1 MSVFISDLSVG
12 IIEMQKPPGSAIGL
26 EACGYV
32 NPFAGICPTIS
43 ITSTNIDA
51 YAELN
56 AIVRG
61 TSACGRH
68 TALNIDRTAHRVHNA
83 IELG

>member
-1 MSVFISDLSVG
+1 VG
-12 IIEMQKPPGSAIGL
+12 IIRNANAARLRNGL

-32 NPFAGICPTIS
+32 NPFAEYVSTIFDY
-43 ITSTNIDA
+43 ITNIDA

-56 AIVRG
+56 AIVRRHV
-61 TSACGRH
+61 SVAVRH